1 MRRLTGRCEFDM
13 VQRGPAW
20 QGDLMRLDNFH
31 ISSPRNCRARKARS
45 SSCEEL
51 IIARIRAAGYNG
63 PLLMGVDRMAFEITD
78 SVKVIPPRTID
89 DLQNLDSKGQPF
101 P

>member
-1 MRRLTGRCEFDM
+1 ML
-13 VQRGPAW
+13 
-20 QGDLMRLDNFH
+20 L
-31 ISSPRNCRARKARS
+31 
-45 SSCEEL
+45 L
-51 IIARIRAAGYNG
+51 IIARTRAAGYNG

-89 DLQNLDSKGQPF
+89 DLENLDSKGQPF

>member
-1 MRRLTGRCEFDM
+1 M

-20 QGDLMRLDNFH
+20 QGDLMLLDQLSH
-31 ISSPRNCRARKARS
+31 LVTK
-45 SSCEEL
+45 ELQGKKGEDL
-51 IIARIRAAGYNG
+51 IIARTRAAGYNG
-63 PLLMGVDRMAFEITD
+63 PLLTGVDRMAFEITD
-78 SVKVIPPRTID
+78 RVKVIPPRSID

>member
-1 MRRLTGRCEFDM
+1 M

-20 QGDLMRLDNFH
+20 QGDLMLLDQLSH
-31 ISSPRNCRARKARS
+31 LVTK
-45 SSCEEL
+45 ELQGKKGEDL
-51 IIARIRAAGYNG
+51 IIARTRAAGYNG
-63 PLLMGVDRMAFEITD
+63 PLLTGVDRMAFR
-78 SVKVIPPRTID
+78 VKVIPPRSID

>member
-20 QGDLMRLDNFH
+20 QEDLMQLDRLSHLVTRELQGKKGED
-31 ISSPRNCRARKARS
+31 
-45 SSCEEL
+45 L
-51 IIARIRAAGYNG
+51 IIARTRAAGYNG
-63 PLLMGVDRMAFEITD
+63 PLLMGVDRMTFEITD
-78 SVKVIPPRTID
+78 GVKVIPPRTID